1 MTTASSTEKAV
12 VDYTALA
19 AAADEKAKNF
29 QHAKGKLPAR
39 ERIDMLCDE
48 GSFV

>member
-19 AAADEKAKNF
+19 AAAAGCGRHHYQNRSQRREMI
-29 QHAKGKLPAR
+29 LP
-39 ERIDMLCDE
+39 
-48 GSFV
+48 